1 MKNFITSVLF
11 FILAALLMVALIQ
24 VAYRVA
30 VLLWPYG
37 LIVVA
42 TLAVIYAIIRHR
54 KNKKTKALFDK
65 AYQEA
70 MKAFKDA
77 QAKAEQNNVSVN

>member
-11 FILAALLMVALIQ
+11 FIFAALLLVALIQ

-37 LIVVA
+37 LIAIVA
-42 TLAVIYAIIRHR
+42 LAVIYAIVRHR

-70 MKAFKDA
+70 MKAYKDA
-77 QAKAEQNNVSVN
+77 QVKEEQTKTSVN

>member
-1 MKNFITSVLF
+1 MRNIIASFIF
-11 FILAALLMVALIQ
+11 FIFAALLMVALIQ

-30 VLLWPYG
+30 VILWPYG

-42 TLAVIYAIIRHR
+42 ALAVIYAIVRHR

-70 MKAFKDA
+70 MEAYKDA
-77 QAKAEQNNVSVN
+77 QVKAEQTNVSVN